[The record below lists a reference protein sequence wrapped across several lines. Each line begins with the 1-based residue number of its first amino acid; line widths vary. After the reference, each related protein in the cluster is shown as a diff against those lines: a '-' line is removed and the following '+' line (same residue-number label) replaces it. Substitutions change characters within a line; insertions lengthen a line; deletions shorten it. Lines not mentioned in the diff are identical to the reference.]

1 MFNIDVEDKTDDLG
15 HKPAPLSIYPPLI
28 PQEYPWG
35 KNPALRGKKNQW
47 LSTWVAKLFFK

>member
-35 KNPALRGKKNQW
+35 KNPALRGKKKPVTKH
-47 LSTWVAKLFFK
+47 LSG